1 MSNTRAKSNSALA
14 VVLFTILLDGMGVG
28 IMIPVLPALMLDVL
42 PQTDL
47 ATATLWGGVLSTV
60 FAVMQFLFSP
70 ALGSMSDAWGRKPIL
85 LVSLFVMVFYYLVM
99 ALATSIWVLLV
110 GRIVGGITAAT
121 QSTASAYV
129 ADISN
134 PDQKAT
140 RFGYIGAAFGMGFV
154 LGPVLGGL
162 LGEWGA
168 RAPFY
173 AAAFLATL
181 NFIVC
186 MIYLNESVTDQTRKP
201 FQGRSINPFA
211 AILDI
216 GRFNGLR
223 VLLVV
228 FLLFSIGTSVYAA
241 IWPFFTLERF
251 GWSPGMIG
259 VSLTVYGLASAL
271 VQSLMIR
278 PTIARIGERHTVTLG
293 LFTEIIALGLVATIA
308 NQWVVLALTP
318 VAAFGSIA
326 TAAIRSLMSG
336 AVDPQSQGKLQGVL
350 SALMAVAMIVTPLSM
365 SALFYAF
372 SGPKAVVY
380 FPGAPFFVSAVLVII
395 GLALFVRAH
404 SDTALPIT
412 DKKQ

>member
-1 MSNTRAKSNSALA
+1 MATAAPKSSPALA

-28 IMIPVLPALMLDVL
+28 IMIPVLPELMLDVL
-42 PQTDL
+42 PDVDL

-70 ALGSMSDAWGRKPIL
+70 TLGSLSDAWGRKPIL

-99 ALATSIWVLLV
+99 ALATSIWVLFV

-129 ADISN
+129 ADISR
-134 PDQKAT
+134 PDQKAA

-162 LGEWGA
+162 LGELGP

-173 AAAFLATL
+173 AAALLAAL

-186 MIYLNESVTDQTRKP
+186 SIYLTESIAKQDRKP
-201 FQGRSINPFA
+201 FQSRSINPFA
-211 AILDI
+211 AIMDI
-216 GRFNGLR
+216 GRFSGLG
-223 VLLVV
+223 VLLIV

-251 GWSPGMIG
+251 GWSPSMIG

-271 VQSLMIR
+271 VQSFLIR

-293 LFTEIIALGLVATIA
+293 LATEIIALGLVASIA
-308 NQWVVLALTP
+308 NQWIVLALTP

-326 TAAIRSLMSG
+326 TAAIRSLMSA
-336 AVDPQSQGKLQGVL
+336 AVDPQSQGQLQGVL
-350 SALMAVAMIVTPLSM
+350 SALMARTQIRKKPQAENRRVKVQ
-365 SALFYAF
+365 
-372 SGPKAVVY
+372 
-380 FPGAPFFVSAVLVII
+380 VS
-395 GLALFVRAH
+395 
-404 SDTALPIT
+404 
-412 DKKQ
+412 

>member
-1 MSNTRAKSNSALA
+1 MATAAPKSSPALA

-28 IMIPVLPALMLDVL
+28 IMIPVLPALILDVL
-42 PQTDL
+42 PQADL
-47 ATATLWGGVLSTV
+47 PTATLWGGVLSTV
-60 FAVMQFLFSP
+60 FALMQFLFSP
-70 ALGSMSDAWGRKPIL
+70 ALGSLSDARGRKPIL

-99 ALATSIWVLLV
+99 ALATSIWVLFV

-129 ADISN
+129 ADISR

-173 AAAFLATL
+173 AAALLAAL
-181 NFIVC
+181 NFVVC
-186 MIYLNESVTDQTRKP
+186 AIYLNESIAKEDRKP

-216 GRFNGLR
+216 GRFSGLR
-223 VLLVV
+223 VLLIV

-271 VQSLMIR
+271 VQSILIR
-278 PTIARIGERHTVTLG
+278 PTIACIGERHTVSLG
-293 LFTEIIALGLVATIA
+293 LATEIIALGLVASIA

-326 TAAIRSLMSG
+326 TAAIRSLMST
-336 AVDPQSQGKLQGVL
+336 AVDPQSQGQLQGVL
-350 SALMAVAMIVTPLSM
+350 SALMAVAMIVTPLAM

-372 SGPKAVVY
+372 SGSRAVVY
-380 FPGAPFFVSAVLVII
+380 FPGAPFLVSALLVVISLI
-395 GLALFVRAH
+395 LFVRAY
-404 SDTALPIT
+404 SNKPLP
-412 DKKQ
+412 

>member
-1 MSNTRAKSNSALA
+1 MAADAPKSSPALA

-28 IMIPVLPALMLDVL
+28 IMIPVLPELMLDVL
-42 PQTDL
+42 PRADL

-70 ALGSMSDAWGRKPIL
+70 ALGSLSDARGRKPVL
-85 LVSLFVMVFYYLVM
+85 LISLFVMVFYYLVM
-99 ALATSIWVLLV
+99 ALATSIWVLLA

-129 ADISN
+129 ADISR
-134 PDQKAT
+134 PDQKAA

-173 AAAFLATL
+173 AAALLAAL
-181 NFIVC
+181 NFVVC
-186 MIYLNESVTDQTRKP
+186 AIYLTESIAKEDRKP
-201 FQGRSINPFA
+201 FQSRSINPFA
-211 AILDI
+211 AIVDI
-216 GRFNGLR
+216 GRFSGLR
-223 VLLVV
+223 VLLIV

-251 GWSPGMIG
+251 GWSPAMIG
-259 VSLTVYGLASAL
+259 VSLTVYGLSSAV
-271 VQSLMIR
+271 VQSVLIR

-293 LFTEIIALGLVATIA
+293 LATEIIALALVASIA
-308 NQWVVLALTP
+308 NQWIVLALTP

-336 AVDPQSQGKLQGVL
+336 AVDPHSQGKLQGVL
-350 SALMAVAMIVTPLSM
+350 SALMAVAMIVTPLTM

-372 SGPKAVVY
+372 SGPQAMFY
-380 FPGAPFFVSAVLVII
+380 FPGAPFLVSALLVVISL
-395 GLALFVRAH
+395 GLFLRAYGAAPRH
-404 SDTALPIT
+404 
-412 DKKQ
+412 

>member
-1 MSNTRAKSNSALA
+1 MATAAPKSSPALA

-28 IMIPVLPALMLDVL
+28 IMIPVLPELMLDVL
-42 PQTDL
+42 PDVDL

-70 ALGSMSDAWGRKPIL
+70 TLGSLSDAWGRKPIL

-99 ALATSIWVLLV
+99 ALATSIWVLFV

-129 ADISN
+129 ADISR
-134 PDQKAT
+134 PDQKAA

-162 LGEWGA
+162 LGELGP

-173 AAAFLATL
+173 AAALLAAL

-186 MIYLNESVTDQTRKP
+186 SIYLTESIAKQDRKL
-201 FQGRSINPFA
+201 FQSRSINPFA
-211 AILDI
+211 AIMDI
-216 GRFNGLR
+216 GRFSGLG
-223 VLLVV
+223 VLLIV

-251 GWSPGMIG
+251 GWSPSMIG

-271 VQSLMIR
+271 VQSFLIR

-293 LFTEIIALGLVATIA
+293 LATEIIALGLVASIA
-308 NQWVVLALTP
+308 NQWIVLALTP

-326 TAAIRSLMSG
+326 TAAIRSLMSA
-336 AVDPQSQGKLQGVL
+336 AVDPQSQGQLQGVL
-350 SALMAVAMIVTPLSM
+350 SALMAVAMIVTPLTM
-365 SALFYAF
+365 SSLFYAF
-372 SGPKAVVY
+372 SGPQAWAY
-380 FPGAPFFVSAVLVII
+380 FPGAPFLVSALLVVIALVLF
-395 GLALFVRAH
+395 LRAY
-404 SDTALPIT
+404 STT
-412 DKKQ
+412 K

>member
-1 MSNTRAKSNSALA
+1 MATAAPKSSPALA

-42 PQTDL
+42 PQADL

-70 ALGSMSDAWGRKPIL
+70 ALGSLSDARGRKPIL

-99 ALATSIWVLLV
+99 ALATSIWVLFV

-129 ADISN
+129 ADISR

-173 AAAFLATL
+173 AAALLAAL
-181 NFIVC
+181 NFVVC
-186 MIYLNESVTDQTRKP
+186 AIYLNESIAKEDRKP

-216 GRFNGLR
+216 GRFSGLR
-223 VLLVV
+223 VLLIV

-271 VQSLMIR
+271 VQSVLIR
-278 PTIARIGERHTVTLG
+278 PTIARIGERHTVSLG
-293 LFTEIIALGLVATIA
+293 LATEIIALGLVASIA

-326 TAAIRSLMSG
+326 TAAIRSLMST
-336 AVDPQSQGKLQGVL
+336 AVDPQSQGQLQGVL
-350 SALMAVAMIVTPLSM
+350 SALMAVAMIVTPLAM

-372 SGPKAVVY
+372 SGPGAVVY
-380 FPGAPFFVSAVLVII
+380 FPGAPFLVSALLVVISLI
-395 GLALFVRAH
+395 LFVRAY
-404 SDTALPIT
+404 SNKPLP
-412 DKKQ
+412 